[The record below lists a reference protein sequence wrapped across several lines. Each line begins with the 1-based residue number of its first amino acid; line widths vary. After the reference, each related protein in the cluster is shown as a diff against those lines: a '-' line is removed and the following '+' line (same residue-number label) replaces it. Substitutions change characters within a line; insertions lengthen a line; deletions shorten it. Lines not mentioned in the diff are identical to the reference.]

1 MEKYSIELQYT
12 VTVVL
17 TCSNFNSF
25 VLVYFLLLNSIV
37 LQMFIVVYVLQKYEQ
52 NIYIGHGKNLKTC
65 LDWGF
70 KKEINKNIYFFQDDE
85 VIKIYNFMIPV
96 YAYLKQIYF

>member
-1 MEKYSIELQYT
+1 LEKYSIELQYT

-65 LDWGF
+65 LD
-70 KKEINKNIYFFQDDE
+70 
-85 VIKIYNFMIPV
+85 
-96 YAYLKQIYF
+96 